1 MSHPERGITP
11 TAFPVSSPL
20 RPSGGRGRGPSRSDG
35 RVRWVWASALESP
48 TSPQSSPPPW
58 AERGTAA
65 SAGLAA
71 RFDGLGLD
79 PVIGVEPDQ
88 VLDFLAQSHEFG
100 IADSRVAAGR
110 QNLAERPL
118 HRVERGA
125 EQDLRVDAAA
135 VPHRLEVPEREDR
148 PAVAIAAALD
158 PDERHARQT

>member
-71 RFDGLGLD
+71 RFDGLGLN

-88 VLDFLAQSHEFG
+88 VLDFLAQHGELSV
-100 IADSRVAAGR
+100 ADSRIAAGR
-110 QNLAERPL
+110 HDLAECAL
-118 HRVERGA
+118 HRVERDA

-135 VPHRLEVPEREDR
+135 IAHRLEVPKWEDR
-148 PAVAIAAALD
+148 APVAVAAALH
-158 PDERHARQT
+158 PDQR

>member
-48 TSPQSSPPPW
+48 TSPQSSPPPG

-65 SAGLAA
+65 SAGAA
-71 RFDGLGLD
+71 AGFDGLGLD

-88 VLDFLAQSHEFG
+88 VLDFLAQ
-100 IADSRVAAGR
+100 ADELR
-110 QNLAERPL
+110 LAEPDEGAARDNLGERSL
-118 HRVERGA
+118 HRDKGDA
-125 EQDLRVDAAA
+125 KQDLRVDAAA
-135 VPHRLEVPEREDR
+135 IPHAPQVAEREDR
-148 PAVAIAAALD
+148 PPVAVAAALH
-158 PDERHARQT
+158 PDQ